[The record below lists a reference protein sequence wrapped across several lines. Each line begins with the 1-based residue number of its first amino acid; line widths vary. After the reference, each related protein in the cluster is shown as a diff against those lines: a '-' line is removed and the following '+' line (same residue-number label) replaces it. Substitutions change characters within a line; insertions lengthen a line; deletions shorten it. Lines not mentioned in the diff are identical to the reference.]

1 MCYKIRNE
9 ISNTIN
15 KGLKEVGDIS
25 KNRQE
30 SGEKKSE
37 KEKEL
42 ESLENYLSSFKSEI
56 EITEATFKSVSE
68 TVENKRTE
76 LGRIKD
82 ELSEKI
88 FEKQII
94 EAEIVSLLEI
104 KEGSSEK
111 IEASEKVLAYISL
124 KEQFLNRKEADLI
137 KYENRVEKMRKDI
150 GNNNQMKFSPT
161 YW

>member
-1 MCYKIRNE
+1 
-9 ISNTIN
+9 
-15 KGLKEVGDIS
+15 
-25 KNRQE
+25 
-30 SGEKKSE
+30 
-37 KEKEL
+37 
-42 ESLENYLSSFKSEI
+42 
-56 EITEATFKSVSE
+56 
-68 TVENKRTE
+68 
-76 LGRIKD
+76 
-82 ELSEKI
+82 LSEKI

-150 GNNNQMKFSPT
+150 GNNNQMKFI
-161 YW
+161 